1 MTTLDDTTTALDGS
15 RYLTGAFAPVSD
27 EVTAFDLEV
36 LEGEIPT
43 ELTGRY
49 LRNGPNPFSVSDAAN
64 YHWFTGSG
72 MVHGIR
78 LRAGKAEWYRNRWV
92 RSPQLAA
99 EMGEDAPEN
108 PTVDDQV
115 FAANT
120 NVIGHA
126 GSTFAIVEAGSP
138 PIELSYELDTVRV
151 SNLDGTLPKAFSA
164 HPKRNPATGDL
175 HVAAYWW
182 GWGNQMQYLVVGAD
196 GRVKTAVDVPLPG
209 APMIH
214 DIAITEHWAVLFD
227 LPCTFDLDIAM
238 AGAQLPYRWNPEY
251 GARLGLLPID
261 GSGTAQWFEIE
272 PCYVYHPL
280 NAYERADGVV
290 VLDAVRHPSMFA
302 TDVNGPNEG
311 AATLD
316 RWTLDPATGSVT
328 SSRLDDRSQ
337 EFPRHDERLLGRRHR
352 FGYGVGFETSAELSR
367 PEVSVAIKHDVDA
380 GTNEVHDYGQG
391 RSTGELVFVPSSD
404 EAAEDDGWLMSLV
417 HDAGTDRSELVILHS
432 QDFTGSPV
440 ARVALPQRVPVG
452 FHGNWI
458 PDADPAWAS

>member
-1 MTTLDDTTTALDGS
+1 
-15 RYLTGAFAPVSD
+15 
-27 EVTAFDLEV
+27 
-36 LEGEIPT
+36 
-43 ELTGRY
+43 
-49 LRNGPNPFSVSDAAN
+49 
-64 YHWFTGSG
+64 
-72 MVHGIR
+72 
-78 LRAGKAEWYRNRWV
+78 
-92 RSPQLAA
+92 
-99 EMGEDAPEN
+99 
-108 PTVDDQV
+108 
-115 FAANT
+115 
-120 NVIGHA
+120 
-126 GSTFAIVEAGSP
+126 
-138 PIELSYELDTVRV
+138 
-151 SNLDGTLPKAFSA
+151 
-164 HPKRNPATGDL
+164 
-175 HVAAYWW
+175 
-182 GWGNQMQYLVVGAD
+182 
-196 GRVKTAVDVPLPG
+196 
-209 APMIH
+209 
-214 DIAITEHWAVLFD
+214 VLFD

-290 VLDAVRHPSMFA
+290 VLDAVRHPSTFA

-316 RWTLDPATGSVT
+316 RWTLDPSTGSVM

-352 FGYGVGFETSAELSR
+352 FGYGVGFETSAELGR

-380 GTNEVHDYGQG
+380 GTSEVHDYGHG

-417 HDAGTDRSELVILHS
+417 HDGGTDRSELVILHS
-432 QDFTGSPV
+432 QDFSGSPV

-458 PDADPAWAS
+458 PDADPA